1 MATVAKNYRTS
12 ETTVAVSSVGPFSL
26 GFRLFD
32 DDGIKVYVNGEVRTD
47 FTLASSYSDGY
58 DAAASITFD
67 AALSVSDVLRIDSAL
82 KPWREEDLVNG
93 DQNLV
98 QKMNVEFARLW
109 SAIADVN
116 RNALRAVR
124 GFDIIEPADGIDF
137 ASIADAEA
145 NAVAAA
151 DSAAA
156 AAASAAAAL
165 AAENSLIEW
174 KGAWVTATAYAP
186 SDIVSNG
193 GNTYICL
200 IAHTSTVF
208 QTDQLASRW
217 ELFVTKGASGSGS
230 GDVLAAN
237 NGSEYTASA
246 ATFRSNIGLGSVATT
261 TTAVTDW
268 NDATSNGFYHGDGSA
283 LNSPTAT
290 DYRGF
295 VSAVSSAEVAQILVE
310 RATNRAYFRRKA
322 AGSWGSW
329 AQFIHTG
336 NVANYLP
343 ATVPGW
349 QPYDDATGVIYDFAE
364 DGAVATIETPDFE
377 DGYEYMLVID
387 MLEAASGTPH
397 MEVEFYREQASAY
410 SSKALLSTVNQ
421 KYHVGEAVF
430 QLPRVSKRSHHV
442 TKTLFAA
449 GSIVN
454 ASRSNDTTYMTSVIH
469 TTATAILKARL
480 SFNNAANFAGG
491 TVTML
496 RRPEG
501 LS

>member
-12 ETTVAVSSVGPFSL
+12 ETTVAVSSAGPFTL

-32 DDGIKVYVNGEVRTD
+32 DDGIKVYVNGAVRTD
-47 FTLASSYSDGY
+47 FTLSSAYLDGY
-58 DAAASITFD
+58 DDDASITFD
-67 AALSVSDVLRIDSAL
+67 TALDVDDVLRIDSAL

-93 DQNLV
+93 DRNLV
-98 QKMNVEFARLW
+98 QNLNVEMARIW

-124 GFDIIEPADGIDF
+124 GFELLEPADGIDF
-137 ASIADAEA
+137 EAITQSEA
-145 NAVAAA
+145 NATAAA
-151 DSAAA
+151 ASAAA
-156 AAASAAAAL
+156 AAASEAAAL
-165 AAENSLIEW
+165 AAENSLLEW
-174 KGAWVTATAYAP
+174 AGAWLTATDYEP
-186 SDIVSNG
+186 SDLVQDS
-193 GNTYICL
+193 GNTYVCVVS
-200 IAHTSTVF
+200 HTSGTF
-208 QTDQLASRW
+208 ATDLAGGKW
-217 ELFVTKGASGSGS
+217 ALFAAKGATGAGS

-237 NGSEYTASA
+237 NGSEFTP
-246 ATFRSNIGLGSVATT
+246 ATFRANIGLGSVATT

-268 NDATSNGFYHGDGSA
+268 DDAVTNGFYHADGAA
-283 LNSPTAT
+283 LNSPNAT

-295 VSAVSSAEVAQILVE
+295 VSAVGTTEVAQILVE
-310 RATNRAYFRRKA
+310 RATNRVYFRRKA

-336 NVANYLP
+336 NVANYIP

-349 QPYDDATGVIYDFAE
+349 QPYDDATGVIYDFSV
-364 DGAVATIETPDFE
+364 DGALATIETPDFE
-377 DGYEYMLVID
+377 DGYEYMLVLD

-397 MEVEFYREQASAY
+397 IEIEFYREQASAY
-410 SSKALLSTVNQ
+410 SAKAILSITNQ
-421 KYHVGEAVF
+421 KYHCGEAAF
-430 QLPRVSKRSHHV
+430 WLPRVVKRAHHV
-442 TKTLFAA
+442 WKAIYSAA
-449 GSIVN
+449 SISN
-454 ASRSNDTTYMTSVIH
+454 ASRSNDTAYTSSVIH

-480 SFNNAANFAGG
+480 SLNNAANFAGG